1 LEIAQAVLF
10 TVAGDAI
17 ASHHHHP
24 TQPETAMKRLIVA
37 SLLVLAAWPAHA
49 ISRYNSTSMSCAAA
63 REHILREG
71 AVILRYSSARHPG
84 LPLYDRY
91 VSDGGMCAMGQG
103 TVVDTVPTSD
113 NPRCVVLKCRD
124 ITYDAPDN

>member
-1 LEIAQAVLF
+1 
-10 TVAGDAI
+10 
-17 ASHHHHP
+17 
-24 TQPETAMKRLIVA
+24 MKRLIVA
-37 SLLVLAAWPAHA
+37 SLLVLAAWPAQA

-63 REHILREG
+63 QEYILREG
-71 AVILRYSSARHPG
+71 AVILRYSSPRHPN

-113 NPRCVVLKCRD
+113 NPRCMVLKCRD